1 MSERLGQLDLV
12 FVVDNTGSMGPYI
25 DVAKNKILEI
35 IHTIKK
41 EELCHSLRVG
51 LVPYRDHPPEERTYI
66 TKKFHLTDDSAAI
79 ERNVR
84 SMSAHGG
91 GDGPEAVDDGLKD
104 AINLEWNGEAAKVL
118 VLVGD
123 APPHGVEPG
132 DRWPDGPPSGVRWEE
147 EAINAYYEGI
157 IVHTVGCFP
166 EISRYSNA
174 VNVWKK
180 IAAASEGKF
189 FPLDQ
194 AENLVQIIT
203 GVAIEEI
210 DKIAI
215 QQAIL
220 REMGIFAIED
230 FPSEDDLT
238 DEKVAELATK
248 IRGSGLKKRVVTKAR
263 ATAGALGAERFTLEE
278 NEITEGDVMEALRQL
293 KKKADSG

>member
-25 DVAKNKILEI
+25 DVAKSKILEI
-35 IHTIKK
+35 IRTIKK
-41 EELCHSLRVG
+41 EELCHNLRVG

-104 AINLEWNGEAAKVL
+104 AINLEWNGEAAKVI

-123 APPHGVEPG
+123 APPHGVESG

-157 IVHTVGCFP
+157 IVHTVGCYP
-166 EISRYSNA
+166 EISRYGNA

-220 REMGIFAIED
+220 REMSIFAIED

-238 DEKVAELATK
+238 EEKVAELATK
-248 IRGSGLKKRVVTKAR
+248 VRGSGLKKRAVTKAR
-263 ATAGALGAERFTLEE
+263 VAAGAPGAERFTLEE
-278 NEITEGDVMEALRQL
+278 KEITEGDVMEALRQL
-293 KKKADSG
+293 KKKADSW